1 MVVVRLKMTKIE
13 RYKKQLEEK
22 QERLQLYKDMEI
34 KMLTGSAQS
43 YSFGSR
49 SKSNYSMSLNE
60 IRTAIAKLEKEIKEL
75 EGLISGNK
83 SRNVWSVI
91 PRF

>member
-1 MVVVRLKMTKIE
+1 MVVVRLNMTKIE
-13 RYKKQLEEK
+13 QYKKQLKEK

-49 SKSNYSMSLNE
+49 SKSNYSMSLSE
-60 IRTAIAKLEKEIKEL
+60 IRAAIAKLEEEIEEL
-75 EGLISGNK
+75 EGLISGRK
-83 SRNVWSVI
+83 SRKVMSII